1 MNFFDNDDEV
11 HHLDLDRGNLTA
23 QSIRGIAVLSVLI
36 ASACVLATE
45 KAYCLFEY
53 YGKNN
58 IVELN
63 TLTGG
68 ISKDPMLFGAC
79 GIVAL
84 LLFLPLLCAYHR
96 AWYAFF
102 LMILLIAQWI
112 ILTMIESP
120 SIGQLIYDSVV
131 YCQNYGLLAWVIGQ
145 CIFIILSAVFIFYEF
160 RI

>member
-23 QSIRGIAVLSVLI
+23 QSIRAVAVLSVLI

-68 ISKDPMLFGAC
+68 ISKDPTLFGAC

-84 LLFLPLLCAYHR
+84 LLFLPLLCSYHC

-102 LMILLIAQWI
+102 LMILLIVQLI

>member
-1 MNFFDNDDEV
+1 MNFFDNDDDV
-11 HHLDLDRGNLTA
+11 HYLDLNRGNLTA
-23 QSIRGIAVLSVLI
+23 QSIRVIAVLSVLI
-36 ASACVLATE
+36 TFACVLATE
-45 KAYCLFEY
+45 KGYCLFEY
-53 YGKNN
+53 YGKNS

-63 TLTGG
+63 TLTSG
-68 ISKDPMLFGAC
+68 ISKDPTLFGAC

-102 LMILLIAQWI
+102 LMILLIVQWI

-120 SIGQLIYDSVV
+120 SIGHLIYDSVV

-145 CIFIILSAVFIFYEF
+145 CIFIILSAVFIFYDF

>member
-1 MNFFDNDDEV
+1 MNFFDNDDDV
-11 HHLDLDRGNLTA
+11 HYLDLNRGNLTA
-23 QSIRGIAVLSVLI
+23 QSIRVIAVLSVLI

-45 KAYCLFEY
+45 KGYCLFEY
-53 YGKNN
+53 YGKNS
-58 IVELN
+58 IVELY

-68 ISKDPMLFGAC
+68 ISKDPTLFGAC
-79 GIVAL
+79 GIAAL

-102 LMILLIAQWI
+102 LMILLIVQLI